1 MPFFNFDTAGHLLF
15 GSGAVARLGERA
27 RLLEIEKILVVT
39 DPVLRQAGLVD
50 RVTGP
55 LQEAGIRAE
64 VYDGGEPEP
73 SLEVANAAAKAA
85 RSAGMQAVLGLGGG
99 SNLDV
104 AKAAAAILAHGG
116 SAVDFMGVNTVP
128 GPVCPLIAIPTTAG
142 TGSEVSQAVI
152 LTDEQAG
159 IKLAGQSDYFRPA
172 LALVDPEL
180 TLTCPAKVTAD
191 SGIDALTHAIE
202 AYTNVDYREFPARLK
217 KGEASPFDGNHPLG
231 DALAEKAV
239 ELIGQNLRRAVRE
252 PENLQARE
260 GMALAAT
267 LAGMAFSTCGVA
279 VVHALEYPIGAAMH
293 ISHGEGNGQLL
304 PFVMRYN
311 LPYCRERVVRIGQ
324 LLGAEVTGLSAEQAA
339 EKSIEEVSKLSR
351 DIGIPQRLREFG
363 VTEDMLEGFSR
374 KSYTIKRLM
383 RINPRVPT
391 RQDLL
396 EILQD
401 AF

>member
-1 MPFFNFDTAGHLLF
+1 MPFFNFHTVGHLLF
-15 GSGAVARLGERA
+15 GSGAVTRLGEHA
-27 RLLEIEKILVVT
+27 RRLEIEKILVIT
-39 DPVLRQAGLVD
+39 DPVLKQAGLAD
-50 RVTGP
+50 RVIGP
-55 LQEAGIRAE
+55 LQEAGIQTE
-64 VYDGGEPEP
+64 VFDGGEPEP
-73 SLEVANAAAKAA
+73 SLQVADAAAEAA
-85 RSAGMQAVLGLGGG
+85 REAGVKAVLGLGGG

-104 AKAAAAILAHGG
+104 SKAAAAILSHGG
-116 SAVDFMGVNTVP
+116 SAVDYMGVDTVP
-128 GPVCPLIAIPTTAG
+128 GPICPLIAIPTTAG

-159 IKLAGQSDYFRPA
+159 LKLAGQSDYFRPA

-180 TLTCPAKVTAD
+180 TLTCPSKVTAD

-202 AYTNVDYREFPARLK
+202 AYTNVDYRQFPARLRD
-217 KGEASPFDGNHPLG
+217 GEVSPFDGNHPLG
-231 DALAEKAV
+231 DALAEKAI

-279 VVHALEYPIGAAMH
+279 VVHALEYPIGAALH

-311 LPYCRERVVRIGQ
+311 MPFCRERIARVGQ
-324 LLGAEVTGLSAEQAA
+324 LLGAEVAGLSAEEAA
-339 EKSIEEVSKLSR
+339 HRSIEEVAQLR
-351 DIGIPQRLREFG
+351 NDIGIAQRLRDFG
-363 VTEDMLEGFSR
+363 VTEDMLEDFSR

-391 RQDLL
+391 QQELL
-396 EILQD
+396 GILQE